1 LKVEV
6 TPEEVRVFCDAQPVG
21 AVAHARLGD
30 IFQVDLNSRHD
41 PALYDPGLAPSFA
54 PVGGLGVFVHD
65 GWASFRNAVVEPL
78 D

>member
-6 TPEEVRVFCDAQPVG
+6 TPGEVRVFCDAQRVG
-21 AVAHARLGD
+21 AVPPARLAE
-30 IFQVDLNSRHD
+30 IFQADLNSRHD

-65 GWASFRNAVVEPL
+65 GWASFRNAAVEPL